1 MKDKNELQAKYLWTC
16 ELNKQLKT
24 RRRHLT
30 QILQMKEFKANAW
43 RHQKVHLDQ
52 ENKNLRQHVT
62 ELEAMN
68 KARRVVHFGQDYK
81 PRSLVQTCFMDL

>member
-1 MKDKNELQAKYLWTC
+1 MGLDTDSSNERVQDKCMETS
-16 ELNKQLKT
+16 
-24 RRRHLT
+24 
-30 QILQMKEFKANAW
+30 
-43 RHQKVHLDQ
+43 KVHLDHQ

-81 PRSLVQTCFMDL
+81 PRSLVQTWFMDFVL